1 MDDNSLIKQDIQN
14 LKEQLK
20 EIKEISKNQ
29 EVRIIELE
37 KSKSVTDLQFK
48 QIMESLNKLNNTTIP
63 NLTKEIEE
71 LKNKPVKRYDQAVTG
86 ILGAIFGAIGGA
98 IAGMFLKK

>member
-1 MDDNSLIKQDIQN
+1 MDENSLIKQDIAN
-14 LKEQLK
+14 IKELLKELK
-20 EIKEISKNQ
+20 DTTRNQ
-29 EVRIIELE
+29 EERIVILE
-37 KSKSVTDLQFK
+37 KSKPVTDLQFK